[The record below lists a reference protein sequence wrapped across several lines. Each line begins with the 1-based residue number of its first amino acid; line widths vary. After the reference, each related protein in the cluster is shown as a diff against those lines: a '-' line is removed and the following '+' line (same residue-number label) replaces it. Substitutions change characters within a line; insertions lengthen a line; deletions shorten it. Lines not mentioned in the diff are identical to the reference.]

1 MLVDPRMRKLAYNLV
16 NYSCSVRRGENVW
29 IEAYGVDAAFV
40 NCLVEEVYA
49 AGGYPYVSLY
59 DNRVQRAV
67 MKGMDETL
75 ADRMRAFDA
84 PKMDAMQCYIGVRG
98 GENPYE
104 TSDIP
109 ADRTAAYSK
118 FYSLPVHHDRRVAKT
133 KWVILRW
140 PTQGMSSMSGMSTEN
155 FEDFFFKVCN
165 LDYRRMDEAMTP
177 LVELM
182 NATDRVR
189 LSAPGTDLEFSI
201 KDIPAVKCCGLRNI
215 PDGEVYTAPV
225 RDSVNGRITYNIP
238 SPHDGIRFENIS
250 LLFKDGKII
259 DASANDT
266 AAINKIFDTDEGARY
281 VGEFSLGVN
290 PFITRAMGDILSDEK
305 IRGSLH
311 FTPGSCYDEAF
322 NGNRSAIHWD
332 LVLDMSADK
341 GGGEIYFDGRLI
353 RKDGVFVVKEL
364 EGLNPENLG
373 RE

>member
-1 MLVDPRMRKLAYNLV
+1 M
-16 NYSCSVRRGENVW
+16 
-29 IEAYGVDAAFV
+29 
-40 NCLVEEVYA
+40 
-49 AGGYPYVSLY
+49 
-59 DNRVQRAV
+59 
-67 MKGMDETL
+67 
-75 ADRMRAFDA
+75 
-84 PKMDAMQCYIGVRG
+84 
-98 GENPYE
+98 
-104 TSDIP
+104 
-109 ADRTAAYSK
+109 
-118 FYSLPVHHDRRVAKT
+118 
-133 KWVILRW
+133 
-140 PTQGMSSMSGMSTEN
+140 
-155 FEDFFFKVCN
+155 
-165 LDYRRMDEAMTP
+165 
-177 LVELM
+177 
-182 NATDRVR
+182 
-189 LSAPGTDLEFSI
+189 
-201 KDIPAVKCCGLRNI
+201 
-215 PDGEVYTAPV
+215 YTAPV

-290 PFITRAMGDILSDEK
+290 PFITRAMGDILFDEK

-341 GGGEIYFDGRLI
+341 GGGEIYFDDRLI

>member
-1 MLVDPRMRKLAYNLV
+1 MLVDPRMRKLAHNLV

-109 ADRTAAYSK
+109 ADRTTAYSK

-290 PFITRAMGDILSDEK
+290 PFITRARGDILFDEK

-341 GGGEIYFDGRLI
+341 GGGEIYFDDRLI